1 MKRFLFFFLA
11 MMLAMGGTA
20 FAGDIPQ
27 ETLRKYP
34 SWRVNPVGASKIF
47 FDGEEKTL
55 AHSLYRKAEDTMIA
69 AEDLAALISG
79 SVSYDESR
87 EEICLRADAL
97 NQTDESLHIAYPQLN
112 KEIKMDTTFYG
123 DDTAEAKKSL
133 DGIWYIPLR
142 KTAEDVCY
150 TVTWKR
156 EGSTEYFML
165 QSPPMPKITAT
176 AGYDP
181 TLNWAVMTMV
191 NREKKDFIYSDEFT
205 LQVWDGT
212 EWQRAPQNREICYI
226 IFRGIVLPALEKD
239 TPDAFSKIERYGLRG
254 YGDGIRLSPGKY
266 RICQDIWE
274 KEKENPI
281 RYVLCAEFDVE

>member
-1 MKRFLFFFLA
+1 MKRFLFFLLA
-11 MMLAMGGTA
+11 MTLAMGGTA

-34 SWRVNPVGASKIF
+34 SWRVNPVGVSKIF

-55 AHSLYRKAEDTMIA
+55 AHSLYRKAKDTMIA
-69 AEDLAALISG
+69 AEDLAALIGG

-156 EGSTEYFML
+156 EDGTEYFML

-181 TLNWAVMTMV
+181 SQNWAVMTMV
-191 NREKKDFIYSDEFT
+191 NREKKDFIYSDEFI

-266 RICQDIWE
+266 RICQEVWE